1 MKKFLFALIV
11 SLFVTSTSYA
21 AIETF
26 TGTDEY
32 TIGETE
38 TQADAKERSRQRA
51 LRNAQ
56 EQAGIYIRSYSES
69 KDFALVRDEVVTI
82 TAGVLK
88 VVGAPDYKVR
98 VLDDG
103 KSMLIITTVTVQID
117 TDDVDRRLKDFE
129 ARHAPKPP
137 VDKPKPIEQP
147 KSVEEPKPEKVEPPT
162 DIDEDKILLS
172 NQKLEEA
179 CHLGALRKFKQA
191 IPLCNEALK
200 LNPNN
205 SDAYTYRGHVY
216 QVLGDHVQALKDST
230 KAIELNP
237 NDAAAWNN
245 RAWAYYEHYKN
256 YKKALADF
264 NKAIEL
270 EPNAASYN
278 GRGRVYLALG
288 DKKRANEDFAKAKN
302 AKKI

>member
-11 SLFVTSTSYA
+11 SLLVTATSHA
-21 AIETF
+21 EIQTF

-32 TIGETE
+32 TVGETE
-38 TQADAKERSRQRA
+38 TQADAKERSRLRA
-51 LRNAQ
+51 MRNAQ
-56 EQAGIYIRSYSES
+56 EQAGVLIKSRSRM
-69 KDFALVRDEVVTI
+69 KDLELVDDEVVTI
-82 TAGVLK
+82 AAAVLK

-103 KSMLIITTVTVQID
+103 KSTLIVTTVTVQID
-117 TDDVDRRLKDFE
+117 TDDVDRRLKTIE
-129 ARHAPKPP
+129 ARENPKPP
-137 VDKPKPIEQP
+137 VDRPKPIVQP
-147 KSVEEPKPEKVEPPT
+147 APQPDV
-162 DIDEDKILLS
+162 DKDNILLS

-216 QVLGDHVQALKDST
+216 QVLGDHVQAFRDST

-237 NDAAAWNN
+237 NDVAAWNN

-270 EPNAASYN
+270 EPNAASYI

-288 DKKRANEDFAKAKN
+288 DRKRANEDFAKAKD